1 MKTKRL
7 NLLAKKKISIL
18 NFIIEVLKWTKTWKK
33 EEYLGEILEELE
45 EDLSSLKLTIKE
57 QDKEIEQ
64 YIRLVKA
71 TKIEYQNL
79 FEENKQLKENQ
90 KNKEQ
95 QQQQKEELEK

>member
-1 MKTKRL
+1 M
-7 NLLAKKKISIL
+7 NLLAKKKIIIL

-45 EDLSSLKLTIKE
+45 KDLSSLKLTIKE

>member
-1 MKTKRL
+1 M
-7 NLLAKKKISIL
+7 NLLAKKRISIL

-45 EDLSSLKLTIKE
+45 KDLSSLKLTIKE
-57 QDKEIEQ
+57 QDKETEQ

-90 KNKEQ
+90 KNKER

>member
-1 MKTKRL
+1 M
-7 NLLAKKKISIL
+7 
-18 NFIIEVLKWTKTWKK
+18 
-33 EEYLGEILEELE
+33 
-45 EDLSSLKLTIKE
+45 KLTIKE